1 MARNPRQNS
10 RDDPRWQDEDRIA
23 PPSRRKRRRVWPYAA
38 LLLLAWGLIF
48 GAVFWSHFLS
58 DLPDVNKLLVAGASR
73 DVTVLD
79 DRGRLIARRGLTQG
93 ARVDVVQLPPYVPNA
108 FIAVEDRRFR
118 SHYGLDPIGL
128 LRAAFENI
136 LAGHVRQGGST
147 LTQQLAKN
155 LFLDSNRTFGR
166 KTQEAMLALYLE
178 SRYSKDQI
186 LTLYLNRVYFGAGVY
201 GIEAAAQR
209 FFGKSA
215 RNLTLPEAA
224 MLAGSVKAPA
234 RYNALADTDASLAR
248 AQIVLRA
255 MEDVPRE
262 AFVGEADR
270 ADAYRDSALGIA
282 CGQTISQPF
291 VVAYMTEQ
299 LQLQKPHRVLEIGAG
314 SGYQAAVL
322 SKLAGKVLTV
332 ERFRMLADTARA
344 RLEKLGFD
352 NVEVM
357 LGDGFDLPA
366 NIGPFDRIIVTAAM
380 VEIPPNLTD
389 RLETGGI
396 LIAPVGPQHGVQ
408 TLVRIV
414 RTATGLER
422 RELVDVRFVPALP
435 GIAREL

>member
-1 MARNPRQNS
+1 MFQLNL
-10 RDDPRWQDEDRIA
+10 
-23 PPSRRKRRRVWPYAA
+23 RRR
-38 LLLLAWGLIF
+38 GI
-48 GAVFWSHFLS
+48 S
-58 DLPDVNKLLVAGASR
+58 DQA
-73 DVTVLD
+73 
-79 DRGRLIARRGLTQG
+79 
-93 ARVDVVQLPPYVPNA
+93 
-108 FIAVEDRRFR
+108 
-118 SHYGLDPIGL
+118 
-128 LRAAFENI
+128 
-136 LAGHVRQGGST
+136 
-147 LTQQLAKN
+147 
-155 LFLDSNRTFGR
+155 
-166 KTQEAMLALYLE
+166 
-178 SRYSKDQI
+178 
-186 LTLYLNRVYFGAGVY
+186 
-201 GIEAAAQR
+201 
-209 FFGKSA
+209 
-215 RNLTLPEAA
+215 
-224 MLAGSVKAPA
+224 
-234 RYNALADTDASLAR
+234 
-248 AQIVLRA
+248 VLRA
-255 MEDVPRE
+255 LEEVPRE

-322 SKLAGKVLTV
+322 AKLAGKVLTV